1 MHNHDIDPEHSLA
14 GSTFRWTPE
23 QTEMIIQGATNEAN
37 TKVRRRNMENSY
49 PFSDWRV
56 PTFLELSNKTCQ
68 KLLRRISDDLMN
80 LQAGLARKKTVHIC
94 SLFLLVY
101 FLNTYHFLHLKPKR
115 VYFLIFNRQ
124 IHYLCTLCL

>member
-56 PTFLELSNKTCQ
+56 PTFLELSNKTGQ
-68 KLLRRISDDLMN
+68 KLLRRISDDLMQ
-80 LQAGLARKKTVHIC
+80 LTGWFGKKKDC
-94 SLFLLVY
+94 SY
-101 FLNTYHFLHLKPKR
+101 M
-115 VYFLIFNRQ
+115 
-124 IHYLCTLCL
+124 